1 MSFRLCVLVP
11 AVVLCVY
18 TNITLSDGSHM
29 TSSREMSLNSLDLS
43 SLYKL
48 YKKCLLRDVDRSVEE
63 CLSTQLVI
71 LVDHMVHQKRIPLIE
86 GVVLVDKRRVLGDLF
101 PEERILTEETLEASL
116 PRSVD
121 ARQGI
126 LYNLMLKK
134 VSDFFKTHSL
144 QVELHGG
151 RAMKG
156 KQ

>member
-1 MSFRLCVLVP
+1 MSFRLCILVP
-11 AVVLCVY
+11 AVVLCAY
-18 TNITLSDGSHM
+18 TNITVSDGSHM
-29 TSSREMSLNSLDLS
+29 TSSWEMSLNSLELS

-48 YKKCLLRDVDRSVEE
+48 YKKCLLRDAKSVEE

-71 LVDHMVHQKRIPLIE
+71 LVDQMVHQKRIPLIE

-101 PEERILTEETLEASL
+101 PAERILTEETLEASL

-134 VSDFFKTHSL
+134 VSDFFNTHSL